1 MQEEIIIDKFLK
13 KISLKNKGALKLQD
27 DVFFDKQK
35 GIVITLDTFNE
46 NIHFLKNSKKKLII
60 KKVLRASISDL
71 ICKGVK
77 PRYYF
82 LSASG
87 NKDSFNKKDL
97 KQIIGSLKEEQSKFG
112 ILLSGGDTTFSKT
125 MSFTICV
132 VGFSNSIVKRNNTKL
147 NDDIYVTG
155 NIGDSFIGLK
165 ILKNE
170 IKCPSFLKKY
180 FVNAFFMP
188 KIPISIVPHLHKIA
202 NSSIDV
208 SDGLLID
215 IQKMVKNQKRSFE
228 IYLDKVPVSS
238 KLKKIIKLNKFN
250 LEKIIFNGDDYQT
263 VFTAKKMYRK
273 KINYLSSKLN
283 IKITRIGKII
293 ENKTDSCVISGTKR
307 LNYSKYPGY
316 SHFF

>member
-35 GIVITLDTFNE
+35 GIIISIDTFNE
-46 NIHFLKNSKKKLII
+46 NIHFLKNNKKNLII
-60 KKVLRASISDL
+60 KKIIRASISDL

-77 PRYYF
+77 PKYYF

-87 NKDSFNKKDL
+87 NKDSFNKKNL
-97 KQIIGSLKEEQSKFG
+97 HKIINSLKEEQSKFD
-112 ILLSGGDTTFSKT
+112 ILLSGGDTTFSKR
-125 MSFTICV
+125 MSFTVCV

-165 ILKNE
+165 ILKHK
-170 IKCPSFLKKY
+170 IKCPIYLKKY
-180 FVNAFFMP
+180 FINSFFMP
-188 KIPISIVPHLHKIA
+188 KIPISIAPHMSKIA

-215 IQKMVKNQKRSFE
+215 IKKMVKNQKRSFE
-228 IYLDKVPVSS
+228 IYLNKVPISS
-238 KLKKIIKLNKFN
+238 KLKKIIKLNNLN

-263 VFTAKKMYRK
+263 IFTAKKKHRK
-273 KINYLSSKLN
+273 KINYLSSRLN

-293 ENKTDSCVISGTKR
+293 ENKTESCVISGTKR
-307 LNYSKYPGY
+307 LIYSKYPGY